1 MALRLSASSNP
12 STMQQSMDSLMN
24 DTSLSLEQKLDVV
37 KTLSTVLRNLE
48 KKGTDIKY
56 RTLNLNNE
64 KLQGRL
70 FSFLGTESLLLN
82 VVGFTKTDG
91 GNELVLKDAPSSFF
105 LTRLSQEWL
114 PVLLSTQSTLIS
126 MGDSNSTDASTA
138 KKAKLTK
145 SSSSLS
151 SASTSSSTSTSML
164 SEKQK
169 ARRLLEEKKEK
180 EKMEAKLAKER
191 TRAQIAADK
200 RVRMEDENWKP
211 SVSAAAAKGGT
222 QLQTFRDRHGE

>member
-1 MALRLSASSNP
+1 
-12 STMQQSMDSLMN
+12 MN

-64 KLQGRL
+64 KLQARL
-70 FSFLGTESLLLN
+70 FSFSGTEMLLVN

-91 GNELVLKDAPSSFF
+91 GNELVLKDAPSPFV

-114 PVLLSTQSTLIS
+114 PALSSTQSTLVAMSGGNNS
-126 MGDSNSTDASTA
+126 MDASMA

-222 QLQTFRDRHGE
+222 KLQTFRDRHGE

>member
-1 MALRLSASSNP
+1 
-12 STMQQSMDSLMN
+12 MN

-64 KLQGRL
+64 KLQARL
-70 FSFLGTESLLLN
+70 FSFSGTEMLLVN

-91 GNELVLKDAPSSFF
+91 GNELVLKDAPSTFF

-114 PVLLSTQSTLIS
+114 PVLSSTQSTLVAMS
-126 MGDSNSTDASTA
+126 GGNTFTDASTA

-151 SASTSSSTSTSML
+151 SASTSSSTSMSTL

-222 QLQTFRDRHGE
+222 KLQTFRDRHGE